1 MKKALIFLHKWL
13 GLGLALLF
21 LMWFATV
28 IVMYVVPFPGL
39 APEERLVPARRAGR
53 RRHGT

>member
-21 LMWFATV
+21 LMWFATG
-28 IVMYVVPFPGL
+28 IVMYLVPFPGL